1 MLPDR
6 TTAPYQHTPNGTNGV
21 IQPSSTTHHQ
31 QTPNG
36 INGFNQPSPTAHH
49 RHTPNGTKGI
59 IQPSPTAYYQH
70 TPKGTNGS
78 IQSSPTILCRSIE
91 ATHIGQ
97 IAIIE
102 LNRPEASNAISRQ
115 LLRELDREL
124 DHVYLKASQ
133 SQVRALIVASTHD
146 QIFCAGADLK
156 ERKNMSREET
166 LNFLTELRR
175 VFSKLASLPVP
186 SIACVSGLA
195 LGGGLELALCCHLR
209 VFSGNAVVG
218 LPETKLAIIPGAGGT
233 YRLPRVVGKSHAL
246 DMILTGRRVKAVEA
260 SQMGL
265 CNRLVFS
272 GEGDCLNLEMVR
284 RLTLA
289 NALSLAQDISGG
301 GPIAV
306 RAALSALT
314 VANEEAENTAYASV
328 LKTRDRVEALHA
340 FQTKLPPQYL
350 GM

>member
-1 MLPDR
+1 MRQVLSDSTNAHCQR
-6 TTAPYQHTPNGTNGV
+6 TPNGTNGS
-21 IQPSSTTHHQ
+21 IQPCS
-31 QTPNG
+31 
-36 INGFNQPSPTAHH
+36 
-49 RHTPNGTKGI
+49 
-59 IQPSPTAYYQH
+59 
-70 TPKGTNGS
+70 
-78 IQSSPTILCRSIE
+78 TILCSSVE
-91 ATHIGQ
+91 APHVGQ
-97 IAIIE
+97 IVIIE

-133 SQVRALIVASTHD
+133 SQVRAVIIASTHD
-146 QIFCAGADLK
+146 QVFCAGADLK
-156 ERKNMSREET
+156 ERNNMSRDET
-166 LNFLTELRR
+166 LHFLTELRR

-233 YRLPRVVGKSHAL
+233 YRLPRVVGQSHAL

-260 SQMGL
+260 AQMGL

-272 GEGDCLNLEMVR
+272 GEGDRADLGAVR

-301 GPIAV
+301 GPIAI
-306 RAALSALT
+306 RAALSALA
-314 VANEEAENTAYASV
+314 VANEEAENAAYASV
-328 LKTRDRVEALHA
+328 LGTRDRVEALHA
-340 FQTKLPPQYL
+340 FQAKLPPQYL
-350 GM
+350 GI